1 MLYLTHTFTMQNTYW
16 LTKIHSVLTAIII
29 ILLTLLLNSTT
40 NLFIPNSIVQNILET
55 LLDETNMTY
64 PKLKTNKLPNQPD
77 WLMILTIITQKDL
90 TIVPLNI
97 PIQSDIITQSAP
109 AQIEISYNN
118 LRHDTF
124 YLQ

>member
-16 LTKIHSVLTAIII
+16 PTKIHSVLTAIIT
-29 ILLTLLLNSTT
+29 ILLTLLLGSTT
-40 NLFIPNSIVQNILET
+40 NLFIPNYTVYNILET
-55 LLDETNMTY
+55 LLDKTNKTHS
-64 PKLKTNKLPNQPD
+64 KLKTNKLPNQPD
-77 WLMILTIITQKDL
+77 WLTILTIITQKDL